1 MTEVNEDQIDE
12 YIEAY
17 LSHENK
23 DGPGKKF
30 IQKIKSCT
38 GSMEHTTAS
47 AKKNRSRVLGMAA
60 YFGLSSVMFTVSPDD
75 RMNLQIRV
83 YTRPRKDVKLPDLT
97 NNNINA
103 HTLLTNFVIDC
114 QELRTKY
121 PGLCA
126 IDFQNVL
133 NIVIEDII
141 GFDNKNNKGLFG
153 VVEAYCSAVEE
164 QGCKTLHTHIFSFG

>member
-17 LSHENK
+17 LANENM
-23 DGPGKKF
+23 DWPGKKF

-60 YFGLSSVMFTVSPDD
+60 HFGLSSVIFTVSPDD
-75 RMNLQIRV
+75 RMNLQIRI
-83 YTRPRKDVKLPDLT
+83 YIQPGKDVKLPDLT
-97 NNNINA
+97 DNSSD
-103 HTLLTNFVIDC
+103 TDVLLTNFVIDC
-114 QELRTKY
+114 QELQTKY

-153 VVEAYCSAVEE
+153 V
-164 QGCKTLHTHIFSFG
+164 